1 MSVTDVSGLSQLGTK
16 VDTPESPEKAILEKV
31 PNGNAGTDY
40 VVRFTAPEFTS
51 LCPMTGQ
58 PDFAHI
64 VIDYIPGDFLV
75 ESKSLKLFL
84 QSFRNHGAFH
94 EDCSVY
100 IAKRLVELLQPKWLR
115 IGAYWYPRGGI
126 PIDVFWQTGAVPEG
140 VWLPDQGVAPY
151 RGRG

>member
-16 VDTPESPEKAILEKV
+16 VDTPESPEKAVLEKV

-126 PIDVFWQTGAVPEG
+126 PIDVFWQSGAPPEG
-140 VWLPDQGVAPY
+140 LWLPDQGVAPY

>member
-16 VDTPESPEKAILEKV
+16 VDTPESPEKAVLEKV

-94 EDCSVY
+94 EDC
-100 IAKRLVELLQPKWLR
+100 
-115 IGAYWYPRGGI
+115 
-126 PIDVFWQTGAVPEG
+126 
-140 VWLPDQGVAPY
+140 
-151 RGRG
+151 

>member
-126 PIDVFWQTGAVPEG
+126 PIDVFWQTGAAPEG
-140 VWLPDQGVAPY
+140 VWLPDQGVATY